1 MTPKKQ
7 VAVMVAI
14 FSALGIGVS
23 VGIIAFGGGF
33 GSGSSIFD
41 PPTQDD
47 VYVVG
52 SQITDGL
59 AMDYTLDAVGPQ
71 STLADADVSIG
82 FEQQGDSWLATFN
95 IVNGTQ
101 APYDFGVTYSQELT
115 KQGAVSEDVRP
126 YLEPVE
132 TSIIAVRDMD
142 YGNRDK
148 YLKVSAPWDTIF
160 YGSTQTVVRI
170 TGEETITTPAG
181 TFDTFVLSYKLAE
194 NTSTIHVVKDL
205 PFPVKAEVYD
215 PEDQLLYKYELVS
228 LAR

>member
-59 AMDYTLDAVGPQ
+59 VMDYTLDAVGPQ

-101 APYDFGVTYSQELT
+101 AQYDFGVTYSQELT

-148 YLKVSAPWDTIF
+148 YLKVSAPWNTIF

-181 TFDTFVLSYKLAE
+181 TFETFVLSYKLAE

-215 PEDQLLYKYELVS
+215 PEDQLLYRYELVN